1 MYEQLGL
8 IIAGPGQLSE
18 AEPLYIEAMRMQ
30 RGTRGDEHP
39 DTLWSM
45 ITLITLSQDQGKLS
59 EAGPLFM
66 EGLRMPRS
74 ILGDEHPDTSLGG

>member
-1 MYEQLGL
+1 
-8 IIAGPGQLSE
+8 
-18 AEPLYIEAMRMQ
+18 MRMQ